1 MNTHAAPTSNGFGTP
16 SWWDVPGVV
25 LDFLGMAVSAVS
37 RRIFRGPMRE
47 SWNWKYEILVRLT
60 RVSYNVLA
68 KKGPYRYNRVF
79 EKLQP
84 KIDSGGATIKVSET
98 FGAPGH
104 WFIPEKDNGSVILY
118 LHGGGYVYG
127 SAKTHGK
134 MIGQIACASSSKAL
148 ALNYRLAP
156 QHPQPAA
163 IEDACTAFRS
173 LVKSGISPKQII
185 VAGDSAGGGL
195 VVSAFVALRDA
206 GDVLPAAGVCI
217 SPWVDLTCSD
227 ESFASNSQY
236 DPVTREACLV
246 AASAYLNGSS
256 SRTPEVSPLFADL
269 KGLPP
274 LLIHA
279 GGLEVL
285 RDQACE
291 FAKRAKSAGNEVE
304 IQVYE
309 DMVHVWHLYSGFT
322 PEADKAIG
330 EIGDFIKSK
339 TGHTEER
346 DKRVQ

>member
-1 MNTHAAPTSNGFGTP
+1 
-16 SWWDVPGVV
+16 
-25 LDFLGMAVSAVS
+25 
-37 RRIFRGPMRE
+37 
-47 SWNWKYEILVRLT
+47 
-60 RVSYNVLA
+60 
-68 KKGPYRYNRVF
+68 
-79 EKLQP
+79 
-84 KIDSGGATIKVSET
+84 
-98 FGAPGH
+98 
-104 WFIPEKDNGSVILY
+104 
-118 LHGGGYVYG
+118 
-127 SAKTHGK
+127 
-134 MIGQIACASSSKAL
+134 
-148 ALNYRLAP
+148 
-156 QHPQPAA
+156 
-163 IEDACTAFRS
+163 
-173 LVKSGISPKQII
+173 
-185 VAGDSAGGGL
+185 
-195 VVSAFVALRDA
+195 
-206 GDVLPAAGVCI
+206 
-217 SPWVDLTCSD
+217 
-227 ESFASNSQY
+227 
-236 DPVTREACLV
+236 VTREACLV

-346 DKRVQ
+346 DKRVQKV